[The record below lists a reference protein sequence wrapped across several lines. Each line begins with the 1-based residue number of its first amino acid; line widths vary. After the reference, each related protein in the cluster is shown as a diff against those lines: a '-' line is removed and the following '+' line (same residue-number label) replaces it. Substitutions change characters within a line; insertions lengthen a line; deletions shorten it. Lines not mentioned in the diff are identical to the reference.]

1 MIAPKRRSNA
11 SYLSTVFH
19 GKQCYTINLDGR
31 KRLKGHDLHELY
43 KYVCIQINDTH
54 PSMVIPELI
63 NRLVLEGIDLHEAID
78 IVSKTCAYTNHTI
91 LAEALEKWHLED
103 LKQVVP
109 QLIPTIQEI

>member
-1 MIAPKRRSNA
+1 MVSNA
-11 SYLSTVFH
+11 TQLILMEE
-19 GKQCYTINLDGR
+19 KA
-31 KRLKGHDLHELY
+31 KGHDLHELY

-103 LKQVVP
+103 LKKSSTSTHSYYSR
-109 QLIPTIQEI
+109 IKCYC